1 MDLDA
6 CYQFTLCWHLFA
18 KYTLLR
24 FIINFSFKK
33 CIIFVLRKNHLKW
46 IIFIENS
53 TDRKI
58 CKFISFSITLGWV
71 ISLFY
76 VNIVFCLIDKNN
88 LFQIFFS
95 FASIFCDCEKKA
107 TYAKSEQIEK
117 KNIQFHIISIKLDIF
132 YYMSDL

>member
-1 MDLDA
+1 MSITDINWPQWRKLNS
-6 CYQFTLCWHLFA
+6 Y
-18 KYTLLR
+18 Y
-24 FIINFSFKK
+24 IIKK
-33 CIIFVLRKNHLKW
+33 ISIKKWIIFVLRKNHLKW

>member
-6 CYQFTLCWHLFA
+6 CYQFTLCWHFFA
-18 KYTLLR
+18 KYTLLI
-24 FIINFSFKK
+24 FIINFSFKMW
-33 CIIFVLRKNHLKW
+33 ITFVLRKNHLKW

-58 CKFISFSITLGWV
+58 CKFISFSITLGWI

-76 VNIVFCLIDKNN
+76 VNIVFLPHRQKQSVSNFFFICIYFLWLWEKSN
-88 LFQIFFS
+88 LCKIW
-95 FASIFCDCEKKA
+95 ANR
-107 TYAKSEQIEK
+107 K
-117 KNIQFHIISIKLDIF
+117 KNIQFHIISIKLNIF